1 MFQGKKIIA
10 LIPLRGGSKSI
21 PYKNIKEI
29 AGHPLAFWVLK
40 AAKESKYID
49 EVYVSTEDEK
59 IKTTIKS
66 LNLGVII
73 TDRPA
78 ELAAD
83 TSSTISVVM
92 DFVSKVK
99 NFDLFMLMQATSPM
113 TTSEYVDKAIEQF
126 FEDGCDSLLSGI
138 KEKKFIWTKEGE
150 CLNRDP
156 LKDRPRRQDASFPN
170 IYSENGALYI
180 SKKEILEKYHHRLA
194 GKIGVYEMPE
204 DAAIDINEPADWAE
218 AEKLLLDREV
228 NKK

>member
-1 MFQGKKIIA
+1 MYRGKKIIA

-29 AGHPLAFWVLK
+29 AGHPLAYWVLK
-40 AAKESKYID
+40 AAKESKYVD
-49 EVYVSTEDEK
+49 EVYVSTEDVK
-59 IKTTIKS
+59 IKAAIES

-73 TDRPA
+73 IDRPE

-92 DFVSKVK
+92 DFVGKVK

-113 TTSEYVDKAIEQF
+113 TSAEDINMAIEQF
-126 FEDGCDSLLSGI
+126 FREGCDSLLSGV
-138 KEKKFIWTKEGE
+138 KEKKFIWTKDGE

-156 LKDRPRRQDASFPN
+156 LKDRPRRQDTSFPN

-194 GKIGVYEMPE
+194 GKIGVYETPE
-204 DAAIDINEPADWAE
+204 DAAIDIDELSDWPI
-218 AEKLLLDREV
+218 AEKLLLEH
-228 NKK
+228 KKNI